1 LFIKLFRTLAEET
14 PPMFQPPY
22 RAAVIGRTGQGNYG
36 HGLDL
41 AFLNEP
47 RLKVVAVADD
57 NPKGLADAAKRLKV
71 DHAYADYRTM
81 LDREKPRFVA
91 VAPRWIDCHREMILA
106 CAECGVHVLSE
117 KPLAPTLADCDAIVE
132 ACERSHVKLAIAFQ
146 TRYSPRL
153 ERIKELIAAGA
164 IGEILELRGRGK
176 DERRGGGE
184 DLMVLGV
191 HIFDLFR
198 AFLGDPSWCFARVTE
213 GGKPAGPEQ
222 AHLAGESI
230 GPITGDR
237 VDALYGFKAGPVVAH
252 FATARTK
259 EPGGRFG
266 LQIFGTRGTIAMGT
280 GWLAP
285 AFLRDGPV
293 WNGTAQGAK
302 WVEITSAGPGKPE
315 PLAGNAL
322 VEGNRALVADLIHAV
337 ETDTQPRAGVYDG
350 RAAVEMVLACYASSL
365 KNGPVSFPL
374 ADRAKHPLESE

>member
-1 LFIKLFRTLAEET
+1 
-14 PPMFQPPY
+14 MFQPPY
-22 RAAVIGRTGQGNYG
+22 RAAVIGRTGRGDYG
-36 HGLDL
+36 HSLDL

-57 NPKGLADAAKRLKV
+57 NTKGLTAAAKRLSV
-71 DHAYADYRTM
+71 DHAYADYREM

-91 VAPRWIDCHREMILA
+91 VAPRWIDCHREMILE
-106 CAECGVHVLSE
+106 CAERGIHVLSE
-117 KPLAPTLADCDAIVE
+117 KPLAPTLDDCDAIVD

-153 ERIKELIAAGA
+153 AQIKELLAAGA

-191 HIFDLFR
+191 HIVDLFR
-198 AFLGDPSWCFARVTE
+198 ALLGDPSWCFARVTQ
-213 GGKPAGPEQ
+213 GGKPAGPAQ
-222 AHLAGESI
+222 ARQAGESI
-230 GPITGDR
+230 GPIAGDR
-237 VDALYGFKAGPVVAH
+237 VDAMYGFKTSPIVAH

-293 WNGTAQGAK
+293 WNGTAKAAK
-302 WVEITSAGPGKPE
+302 WVEITSAGAGKSE
-315 PLAGNAL
+315 PLTGNAL
-322 VEGNRALVADLIHAV
+322 VEGNRALVADLIRAV
-337 ETDTQPRAGVYDG
+337 EADAQPKASVYDG
-350 RAAVEMVLACYASSL
+350 RAAVEMVLACYASSI
-365 KNGPVSFPL
+365 KNAPVTFPL
-374 ADRAKHPLESE
+374 ADRERHPLQEG

>member
-1 LFIKLFRTLAEET
+1 
-14 PPMFQPPY
+14 MFQPPY
-22 RAAVIGRTGQGNYG
+22 RAAVIGRTGRGDYG
-36 HGLDL
+36 HSLDL

-47 RLKVVAVADD
+47 KLKVVAVADD
-57 NPKGLADAAKRLKV
+57 NPKGLSAAAKRLSV
-71 DHAYADYRTM
+71 DHAYADYREM

-91 VAPRWIDCHREMILA
+91 VAPRWIDGHREMILA
-106 CAECGVHVLSE
+106 CAERGIHVLSE
-117 KPLAPTLADCDAIVE
+117 KPLAPTLDDCDAIVD

-153 ERIKELIAAGA
+153 ARVKELIAAGT

-191 HIFDLFR
+191 HILDLFR
-198 AFLGDPSWCFARVTE
+198 ALLGDPSWCFARVTQ
-213 GGKPAGPEQ
+213 GGKPAGPAQ
-222 AHLAGESI
+222 ARQAGEAI
-230 GPITGDR
+230 GPIAGDR
-237 VDALYGFKAGPVVAH
+237 VDAMYGFKTSPVVAH

-259 EPGGRFG
+259 ESGGRFG
-266 LQIFGTRGTIAMGT
+266 LHIFGARGTISLGT

-302 WVEITSAGPGKPE
+302 WVEVTSAGAGKPE
-315 PLAGNAL
+315 PLTGNAL

-337 ETDTQPRAGVYDG
+337 EADAQPKASVYDG
-350 RAAVEMVLACYASSL
+350 RAAVEMVLACYASSI
-365 KNGPVSFPL
+365 KNAPVTFPL
-374 ADRAKHPLESE
+374 TDRARHPLQAG